1 MATKFAEF
9 VAAKKIDVRRIAA
22 ASNELERLRPEDRKL
37 RLAKRIAKGGEAS
50 EVQKEAAK
58 GKARS
63 GRPVTERAMQ
73 AALNGVSVGGPVK
86 TRLLKAVNVVLEQK
100 KQPAASLKDLF

>member
-22 ASNELERLRPEDRKL
+22 ASNELERLRPEDRTL

-50 EVQKEAAK
+50 EAQKAAAK

-63 GRPVTERAMQ
+63 GRPVTPRALQ
-73 AALNGVSVGGPVK
+73 AALNGTSVAGPVK
-86 TRLLKAVNVVLEQK
+86 TRLLKAVNVLLEQK